1 MVVYVRDTLICRRR
15 PDFEIRGLEAVWVE
29 IQRKSKKVLIGGF
42 YRPPNSNTQYFNH
55 INESIDRAYNTHIA
69 DVIILGDFNYN
80 MLQDNN
86 NKMKELIQAYNMKQL
101 ISDPTHFTE
110 ISSSLIDLIL
120 VRNSP
125 NILTSGVADTFIPGL
140 PRYHCPIIVLLK
152 FLRPQNK
159 AFKRRIWNYNLAD
172 FDKYRHVLT
181 NSNLE
186 EKLQQTTDIDQNTKE
201 VTETIIYAA
210 DQAIPNRYVTIRPTE
225 HPWITCHIKNLIRKR
240 KRNFRKFKRTT
251 NPLHLEHY
259 KTLRNKVV
267 SEIRKSKKDYFDK
280 LDNLLSSETTDSKLF
295 WKTSKQML
303 NIGKSNHDIP
313 MLFMNN
319 ECAETDIQKTNMLNN
334 YFSSQATLDDDNR
347 PLPHFTPVQHH
358 LASISIT
365 IQDVKDV
372 LRNLNVNK
380 ASGPDLISPRLLKEG
395 AIILSWP
402 LSIIFNRSLEQG
414 YFPTCWKFGN
424 VTPIHKKDDKS
435 APSNYRPITLL
446 SSLGKALERCVHK
459 YLYNYIIE
467 NAILTPFQSGFVRG
481 DSTTNQFL
489 HTYHTF
495 CNAVDSGKE
504 VRLVF
509 CDISKA
515 FDRVWHRG
523 LLHKLSGIGCSDKI
537 TSWFSSYLTG
547 RKQRVVLAGHVSEWI
562 SVLAGV
568 PQGLILGP
576 LLFLIFINDIVQ
588 NLGCSI

>member
-1 MVVYVRDTLICRRR
+1 
-15 PDFEIRGLEAVWVE
+15 
-29 IQRKSKKVLIGGF
+29 
-42 YRPPNSNTQYFNH
+42 
-55 INESIDRAYNTHIA
+55 
-69 DVIILGDFNYN
+69 
-80 MLQDNN
+80 
-86 NKMKELIQAYNMKQL
+86 
-101 ISDPTHFTE
+101 
-110 ISSSLIDLIL
+110 
-120 VRNSP
+120 
-125 NILTSGVADTFIPGL
+125 
-140 PRYHCPIIVLLK
+140 
-152 FLRPQNK
+152 
-159 AFKRRIWNYNLAD
+159 
-172 FDKYRHVLT
+172 
-181 NSNLE
+181 
-186 EKLQQTTDIDQNTKE
+186 
-201 VTETIIYAA
+201 
-210 DQAIPNRYVTIRPTE
+210 
-225 HPWITCHIKNLIRKR
+225 
-240 KRNFRKFKRTT
+240 
-251 NPLHLEHY
+251 
-259 KTLRNKVV
+259 
-267 SEIRKSKKDYFDK
+267 
-280 LDNLLSSETTDSKLF
+280 
-295 WKTSKQML
+295 ML

-319 ECAETDIQKTNMLNN
+319 ECAETDIQKANMLNN
-334 YFSSQATLDDDNR
+334 YFASQATLDDDNR

-446 SSLGKALERCVHK
+446 SSLGKAMERCVHK

-481 DSTTNQFL
+481 DSTTNQLL

-495 CNAVDSGKE
+495 CNAVNSGKE
-504 VRLVF
+504 VRSVF
-509 CDISKA
+509 CDISKD
-515 FDRVWHRG
+515 FDRVCHRG

-568 PQGLILGP
+568 PQGSILGP

-588 NLGCSI
+588 NLGCSIRLFADDTSLYIIVESPNGAAHSLNIDLNTIST